1 MTRNLAQKVV
11 YNVGTQAAGKV
22 VALAL
27 SLIAI
32 RLMTEYLGVDQYGQL
47 AIVLTLVGLVVI
59 ISELGISTVL
69 AREVAKSPERADE
82 LGGILL
88 RFRLLSAAVAVGLA
102 LAATPFLPYTPEV
115 KVGLLIGLAG
125 AFFQSIG
132 RFPHAF
138 FQVRLRMDVTAF
150 LESAYRLAIV
160 LLVVIVAGLDLG
172 FYAVLMA
179 LTFAAFAWCLTS
191 FLLSRRFWKIN
202 VRMIPGT
209 SRPLIRD
216 SFGLWVFTIFGL
228 LHLQGDMV
236 LLSLMK
242 PAADVGIYAIA
253 FKFIEQAL
261 VLSGLIMAVFFPI
274 LVRRLNESQERGEE
288 VIRKCSALLLVAAVC
303 LTLVFVVMAP
313 QFVGIVAS
321 DEFAGAEQALR
332 ILALALPA
340 MFVAAVYL
348 HVLVALNRQRVLIG
362 IAVSSLALNFGLNL
376 YLIPRYSYIGAAW
389 ATVASELFASA
400 AVFYMARRA
409 FAFRPEFRLVS
420 RVSFPALV
428 AAGVVVMMRSLPP
441 PAAAAGAIAVF
452 LGGILVTKVITRSD
466 FRLVLGR

>member
-1 MTRNLAQKVV
+1 
-11 YNVGTQAAGKV
+11 
-22 VALAL
+22 VA
-27 SLIAI
+27 
-32 RLMTEYLGVDQYGQL
+32 E
-47 AIVLTLVGLVVI
+47 I
-59 ISELGISTVL
+59 IEEFE
-69 AREVAKSPERADE
+69 REVYGRIPSHVPKVKWEVTATEKQTVGDVPVAWADRVAVAVTDE

-242 PAADVGIYAIA
+242 PAWGCG
-253 FKFIEQAL
+253 KRCQCPQR
-261 VLSGLIMAVFFPI
+261 GL
-274 LVRRLNESQERGEE
+274 
-288 VIRKCSALLLVAAVC
+288 
-303 LTLVFVVMAP
+303 
-313 QFVGIVAS
+313 
-321 DEFAGAEQALR
+321 
-332 ILALALPA
+332 
-340 MFVAAVYL
+340 
-348 HVLVALNRQRVLIG
+348 
-362 IAVSSLALNFGLNL
+362 
-376 YLIPRYSYIGAAW
+376 
-389 ATVASELFASA
+389 
-400 AVFYMARRA
+400 
-409 FAFRPEFRLVS
+409 
-420 RVSFPALV
+420 
-428 AAGVVVMMRSLPP
+428 
-441 PAAAAGAIAVF
+441 
-452 LGGILVTKVITRSD
+452 
-466 FRLVLGR
+466 